1 MFILGNYRGYK
12 STLKSIMTI
21 ISKYKMVL
29 ASKLGQISVNGC
41 FYVKLVGL
49 YHLSGQEFYA
59 EHFCLTLCFQF
70 TDG

>member
-29 ASKLGQISVNGC
+29 ASKLGQISVIGC
-41 FYVKLVGL
+41 FYVKLV